1 MFKSITRKKSP
12 SSKQAVDSLPELNT
26 NESVLKL
33 VSGVLY
39 YSDIYYNLSNYKKSM
54 LLMKNY
60 KSLIEHNY
68 IYRFALGFY
77 ATAHSDKSYS
87 HNYYLCSK
95 LADLDGHDL
104 INKNRNILGAEIIIE
119 QINQHITNKKSC
131 LSDPNLNL
139 DIKLNTYPSNNYFI
153 DANNLDLDSTD
164 IANLFM
170 TFIELKIDIYT
181 FVFVF
186 YILNDFIHI
195 YKPNKFKTEAEF
207 NDAMTQIIKTHKDR
221 QIIRLLLLLSEYQQI
236 LLKEYYTKVLN
247 VAEIY
252 GETRSHNVINEE
264 LQIYD
269 SILESAF
276 ITSDKLYT
284 FLSENYS
291 KYFPYVPTTQPRRS
305 SNKKYKSNKTLLTR
319 SKVVKSANSATQKR
333 RSANNQDFY
342 PL

>member
-1 MFKSITRKKSP
+1 MCI
-12 SSKQAVDSLPELNT
+12 N
-26 NESVLKL
+26 
-33 VSGVLY
+33 
-39 YSDIYYNLSNYKKSM
+39 
-54 LLMKNY
+54 
-60 KSLIEHNY
+60 SLIEHNY

-77 ATAHSDKSYS
+77 ATSHSDKPYS

-95 LADLDGHDL
+95 LADLNKHDL
-104 INKNRNILGAEIIIE
+104 INKNRKILGAEIIIE
-119 QINQHITNKKSC
+119 QINQYITNKKSC
-131 LSDPNLNL
+131 LSDPNL

-153 DANNLDLDSTD
+153 DAQNLDLNSTD

-247 VAEIY
+247 MAERY
-252 GETRSHNVINEE
+252 GKKMNHNVINEE

-269 SILESAF
+269 SILELAF

-291 KYFPYVPTTQPRRS
+291 KYFPYVPTAQPRRS
-305 SNKKYKSNKTLLTR
+305 SNKKYKSGRTLLTR
-319 SKVVKSANSATQKR
+319 SNVVKSANSATRKR
-333 RSANNQDFY
+333 RSANNQNFY